1 MERTE
6 GVRSFVGIDA
16 HSGHCSIKVL
26 SAAGEDLSELSVPTE
41 PKRLRWALR
50 GLQAPAWVMLESSFL
65 AGFVKDSI
73 EREVA
78 RVIVCETREN
88 RWIAKSEDKSDPK
101 DADRLARL
109 LRVGE
114 FKEVYVPQG
123 IGRDRRELLR
133 MYGKAQGDVAR
144 TKNRLKGK
152 YREHGIFPQGTRVYS
167 AEHRGEWLEKL
178 DRPAIRQLVETL
190 YAKLDRDVEFRDR
203 VREQLVELMNGTKE
217 YQLLQT
223 IPGVGEI
230 RAGVLGAVMGEA
242 ARFAGQRQLWSYAG
256 LGLCSP
262 WSANPAR
269 SRVRGSS
276 GGNRSLK
283 YAALS
288 AATSSIRGANRFSR
302 HYANMVSEGIDPA
315 MAKRTVARQI
325 LATALAMLK
334 SGQIYREAP

>member
-1 MERTE
+1 MEQTE

-16 HSGHCSIKVL
+16 HSGHCSIKVI
-26 SAAGEDLSELSVPTE
+26 SAAGENLSELSVPTE
-41 PKRLRWALR
+41 PQRLRSALR
-50 GLQAPAWVMLESSFL
+50 GLPSPAWVMLESSFL
-65 AGFVKDSI
+65 AGFVKDSV
-73 EREVA
+73 EPEVA

-109 LRVGE
+109 LRMGE
-114 FKEVYVPQG
+114 FKEVYVPKG

-144 TKNRLKGK
+144 TRNRIKGK
-152 YREHGIFPQGTRVYS
+152 YREHGIFPKGTKVYS
-167 AEHRGEWLEKL
+167 SKHREEWLAKL

-190 YAKLDRDVEFRDR
+190 YEKLDRDVEFRDR
-203 VREQLVELMNGTKE
+203 VLAQLVAAMKGTAEYEL
-217 YQLLQT
+217 LPT
-223 IPGVGEI
+223 IPGVGKI
-230 RAGVLGAVMGEA
+230 LAGVLA
-242 ARFAGQRQLWSYAG
+242 ALIGDAGRFAGKRQLWSYAG

-262 WSANPAR
+262 WSADPAK

-288 AATSSIRGANRFSR
+288 AATSAIRGANRFSR
-302 HYANMVSEGIDPA
+302 HYAKMVDEGIDPA

-334 SGQIYREAP
+334 SGQAYREAP

>member
-26 SAAGEDLSELSVPTE
+26 SAAGENLAEFRVPTAVKE
-41 PKRLRWALR
+41 LRAAVR
-50 GLQAPAWVMLESSFL
+50 GLAAPAWAMLESSFL

-73 EREVA
+73 EREVS

-109 LRVGE
+109 LRMGE
-114 FKEVYVPQG
+114 FREVYVPKG
-123 IGRDRRELLR
+123 MGRDRRELLR

-144 TKNRLKGK
+144 TKNRIKGK
-152 YREHGIFPQGTRVYS
+152 YREHGIFPKGSKVFS

-178 DRPAIRQLVETL
+178 DRPAIRLLVEAL
-190 YAKLDRDVEFRDR
+190 YEKLERDVGFRDR
-203 VREQLVELMNGTKE
+203 VLAQLVELMKGTNE
-217 YQLLQT
+217 YELLKT
-223 IPGVGEI
+223 IPGVGKVL
-230 RAGVLGAVMGEA
+230 AGVMSAVIGDA
-242 ARFAGQRQLWSYAG
+242 ARFAGKRQLWSYAG
-256 LGLCSP
+256 LGLCSR
-262 WSANPAR
+262 SSGDLGQ

-283 YAALS
+283 HAALS

-302 HYANMVSEGIDPA
+302 HYEKMVGEGIDPA

-325 LATALAMLK
+325 LAAALAMLK
-334 SGQIYREAP
+334 RGQVYREEA